1 MIQEIVEGQNL
12 RSETF
17 LSNRFYFCDWKKW
30 ESSLG
35 KEKRASNQIRGA
47 QKAKRYLPYVITNAN
62 TYKYKHKYIR
72 EEHPN
77 QIRVTQK
84 AKRL

>member
-17 LSNRFYFCDWKKW
+17 LPNRFYSSDKKKW

-35 KEKRASNQIRGA
+35 KEKRVSNQIRVA
-47 QKAKRYLPYVITNAN
+47 QKAKVISAMCH
-62 TYKYKHKYIR
+62 YKI
-72 EEHPN
+72 
-77 QIRVTQK
+77 QIHSTQ
-84 AKRL
+84 